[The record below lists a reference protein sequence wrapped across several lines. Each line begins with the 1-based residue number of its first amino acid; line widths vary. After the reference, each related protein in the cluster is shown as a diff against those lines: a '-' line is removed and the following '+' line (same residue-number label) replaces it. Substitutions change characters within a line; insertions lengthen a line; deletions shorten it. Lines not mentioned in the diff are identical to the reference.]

1 MHEVITAAEFK
12 ERYGT
17 KGKKLKYKNTI
28 TEYNDKKY
36 QSTFESEI
44 AAQLDWRLKADE
56 ITGWERQ
63 VKIELNVKFADDLP
77 ILTNETMLDLKEK
90 NIKFYHLGNYYMDFV
105 AYNKDGT
112 EEWIE
117 AKGAENELWKLKFR
131 LTEAIFKSQPEKAL
145 QIVKQPK
152 NKYAAKN
159 KLKWKKK

>member
-1 MHEVITAAEFK
+1 MHEVITAAEFREK
-12 ERYGT
+12 YGT
-17 KGKKLKYKNTI
+17 KGKRLKYGNEI
-28 TEYNDKKY
+28 TEYNNEKY
-36 QSTFESEI
+36 HSKLESDL
-44 AAQLDWRLKADE
+44 AAQFDWLKKADE
-56 ITGWERQ
+56 ILDWDRQ
-63 VKIELNVKFADDLP
+63 VKIELNVKFIDDLP

-105 AYNKDGT
+105 VYNKDGT
-112 EEWIE
+112 ETWVE
-117 AKGAENELWKLKFR
+117 AKGMETKSWELKFR